1 MGKAIKILVVVVVL
15 LGGAALI
22 AASYYFGPVIEA
34 NQRGVVLT
42 GSDDQADNLVVLSPG
57 KHYWFISGYNP
68 ITSTLV
74 KVDVNEKELPLAEGD
89 DGLPLTDKN
98 GDIVKVEFAAW
109 WRVLPEKAGLSLA
122 AVGEGNA
129 EKMVRDLLVTTA
141 REMAAT
147 QDADAFLDGT
157 NQKNFVA
164 GVKQEVN
171 RQLAPRGLEVTVLK
185 CNKFHFSDALKKKIE
200 EIKKANDQIAINKI
214 RVQAAAVAAQEMEE
228 LAKGRKRA
236 ALQEAEARKESAIM
250 ASEAQIVAARN
261 WVEAEKIKAQIILV
275 RSKIKAEA
283 MQVEAQ
289 AKEVFAGPEG
299 ERFLR
304 YRIADSLADAW
315 AKSNGSGA
323 SENGIKGVAE
333 SVNELTRPEPETN
346 LHPAAG
352 K

>member
-1 MGKAIKILVVVVVL
+1 MGKTIKILVVVVVL

-42 GSDDQADNLVVLSPG
+42 GGDNQADNLVVLSPG
-57 KHYWFISGYNP
+57 RHYWFVSGYNP

-74 KVDVNEKELPLAEGD
+74 KVAINERELPLAEDG

-98 GDIVKVEFAAW
+98 GNVVKVKFAAW
-109 WRVLPEKAGLSLA
+109 WRVMPEKAGLSLVA
-122 AVGEGNA
+122 LGKGDA

-147 QDADAFLDGT
+147 QNADAFLDGAH
-157 NQKNFVA
+157 QKSFVA
-164 GVKQEVN
+164 SVKQEVN

-185 CNKFHFSDALKKKIE
+185 CDKFRFSEALQKKIE
-200 EIKKANDQIAINKI
+200 EIRKVNDQIAINKI
-214 RVQAAAVAAQEMEE
+214 KVQAAAVAAQEMEE

-275 RSKIKAEA
+275 RSKAKAEA
-283 MQVEAQ
+283 MRIEAQ
-289 AKEVFAGPEG
+289 AKEVFTGPAG

-315 AKSNGSGA
+315 ARSNASGD
-323 SENGIKGVAE
+323 SENGIRAVAE
-333 SVNELTRPEPETN
+333 GIKELASPEP
-346 LHPAAG
+346 AANS
-352 K
+352 KK